1 MTDPSLWMTAQNATH
16 ISNSLHALAH
26 QLHWTLTQ
34 ASNNYYCVKLPKHWC
49 CLSQQLALTALTL
62 KLILGFLGGSDS
74 KESASNVGDLGLI
87 TGSGRFPGGGHGNPL
102 QYSFL
107 ENPYGQRSLAGYSPW
122 GRKELVI
129 KHTHMHTF
137 TSSISRLH
145 EKSFLLPCWIC
156 VSGEILNKQVIGKT
170 SVEMFKHK

>member
-1 MTDPSLWMTAQNATH
+1 MGKESGCDAGDAG
-16 ISNSLHALAH
+16 
-26 QLHWTLTQ
+26 
-34 ASNNYYCVKLPKHWC
+34 
-49 CLSQQLALTALTL
+49 
-62 KLILGFLGGSDS
+62 LIL
-74 KESASNVGDLGLI
+74 
-87 TGSGRFPGGGHGNPL
+87 GSGRFPGGGPGNPL

-107 ENPYGQRSLAGYSPW
+107 ENRYGQRSLAGYSPW

-129 KHTHMHTF
+129 KHSHIPTF

-170 SVEMFKHK
+170 SVEMF